1 MTAPRGASSRAVPAR
16 FGLSVP
22 TCAPA
27 FLAAVLLASVLRVFF
42 PGAAA
47 DVVFCAAVAGAACAV
62 AFRDPAPRAIRPAL
76 AILAAL
82 AALYAA
88 GLAAG
93 FDLEG
98 ARNLSG
104 VLFASVLFAF
114 GYANAFDLARSRW
127 TIPVLLGAPLALSA
141 VYVSPAGVNPNVFG
155 AVAGYV
161 LLVAGL
167 VLIVRS
173 EAAGGGRGGGIAHCA
188 LLAAA
193 AVGLAFGARSLVL
206 AILAAFPVYWAWGTA
221 LRGRAGALALAA
233 ILAAAVAA
241 AIWAVRSP
249 QLERTFPAIDEA
261 VEKYSGSRFHTGRR
275 ALWDA
280 TLESIAESPW
290 TGAGPGARVGRTAD
304 AAPTCLSAASP
315 RLFGDCAILQEA
327 SKHLTSDFKRLWE
340 WDFGRS
346 LESWPGVAVG
356 GAPARV
362 VGLDLRRM
370 NLDGRIPPVLGGL
383 DALASLRLDGN
394 RLAGAVPA
402 ELGSLSRLAELGLAG
417 NMLSG
422 AVPPEL
428 GQLRE
433 LSVLRLA
440 GNDFAGCP
448 PPALLD
454 VEDHDL
460 YSDVGL
466 FCVADVRARRP
477 KLAADFDLLL
487 SVRDELAGG
496 AGPGWSESTPVGSW
510 RGVRSSRGKPRVVA
524 IDLAAAGP
532 AGRFPPELGGLERLV
547 SLRLDGGRLSGP
559 VPAEWGRL
567 PALVELDLGGA
578 EAWRPPGPGAAAF
591 CAPPAPPGSGLGR
604 DCALLLR
611 ARDALAGGAALN
623 WRRSTPLGSWRGV
636 AVGGA
641 PPRVRVLDLSGAGL
655 RGRIPPELA
664 GLERLAALRLDGNR
678 LTGPA
683 PAELAALKELAVLR
697 LDGNL
702 LEGCLPWP
710 LRGLD
715 RSLSETLELPWCGP
729 PARPARKKDSA
740 FESPGAL
747 LSSVNDFVNS
757 RIHFGFRVSAH
768 NQFLQTGLHAGVPGI
783 AVLCLL
789 FLLLFFL
796 ARPRPGRPVRPAQRY
811 LAACAALI
819 VVHSTFEVFLFRINI
834 GVLAWLLLG
843 MAARAVAEDAPPPAT
858 PRRSPPESSP
868 NCRAA

>member
-1 MTAPRGASSRAVPAR
+1 MTAPRGASSRAAPARFDLPVPAR
-16 FGLSVP
+16 
-22 TCAPA
+22 APA
-27 FLAAVLLASVLRVFF
+27 LLAAVLLASVLRALA

-47 DVVFCAAVAGAACAV
+47 DAAFCAAVAIAGATL
-62 AFRDPAPRAIRPAL
+62 FRDSAPRAIRPAL
-76 AILAAL
+76 ALLAAL

-88 GLAAG
+88 GLADG

-104 VLFASVLFAF
+104 VLFASVLFVF
-114 GYANAFDLARSRW
+114 GYANGLDLARSRW
-127 TIPVLLGAPLALSA
+127 TIPVLLGALLALSA

-155 AVAGYV
+155 AIAGYV
-161 LLVAGL
+161 FLVAGL

-173 EAAGGGRGGGIAHCA
+173 EDAGGGRGWAHCA
-188 LLAAA
+188 LFAAA
-193 AVGLAFGARSLVL
+193 AVGLAFGARSAVL
-206 AILAAFPVYWAWGTA
+206 AVLAAFPVYWAWGTP

-233 ILAAAVAA
+233 LLAAAVGA

-249 QLERTFPAIDEA
+249 QFERTFPNIDA
-261 VEKYSGSRFHTGRR
+261 VAKKYSGFRFHTGRR
-275 ALWDA
+275 ALWSA

-290 TGAGPGARVGRTAD
+290 TGAGPGAFVGRTAD
-304 AAPTCLSAASP
+304 AAPTCLSAAHP
-315 RLFGDCAILQEA
+315 RLFDDCAILQEA
-327 SKHLTSDFKRLWE
+327 VRRLAADPERLWE
-340 WDFGRS
+340 WNFANP

-370 NLDGRIPPVLGGL
+370 ELDGRIPSVLGGL

-394 RLAGAVPA
+394 RLAGAVPP
-402 ELGSLSRLAELGLAG
+402 ELGSLSRLAELGLAD

-428 GQLRE
+428 GELGE

-454 VEDHDL
+454 VDDHDL
-460 YSDVGL
+460 FSDGRL
-466 FCVADVRARRP
+466 FCAADVRARRP
-477 KLAADFDLLL
+477 DLAADFDLLL
-487 SVRDELAGG
+487 SVRGALAG
-496 AGPGWSESTPVGSW
+496 AAEPNWSESIPVGSW
-510 RGVRSSRGKPRVVA
+510 RGVRLQRGAPRVAA
-524 IDLAAAGP
+524 IDLADAGP
-532 AGRFPPELGGLERLV
+532 AARLPAGLGALDRLV
-547 SLRLDGGRLSGP
+547 SLRLDGARLSGP
-559 VPAEWGRL
+559 VPAEWERL
-567 PALVELDLGGA
+567 AALVELDLGGA
-578 EAWRPPGPGAAAF
+578 RSGGPAQPAPGGAF
-591 CAPPAPPGSGLGR
+591 CVTPSPPGSGLGR

-611 ARDALAGGAALN
+611 VRDALAGGAALN
-623 WRRSTPLGSWRGV
+623 WRRSTPISAWRGV

-655 RGRIPPELA
+655 RGRIPPELG

-678 LTGPA
+678 LAGPA
-683 PAELAALKELAVLR
+683 PAELAALKELAVIR

-715 RSLSETLELPWCGP
+715 RRLSEALELPWCGP
-729 PARPARKKDSA
+729 PAQEMDIS
-740 FESPGAL
+740 FESPGAFIFG
-747 LSSVNDFVNS
+747 VNRLVNPRAPS
-757 RIHFGFRVSAH
+757 GFHASAH
-768 NQFLQTGLHAGVPGI
+768 NQFLQTGLHAGVPAI
-783 AVLCLL
+783 AVLGLL
-789 FLLLFFL
+789 FLSLLLL
-796 ARPRPGRPVRPAQRY
+796 ARTRPGRPVRPAQRY

-834 GVLAWLLLG
+834 AVLAWLLLG
-843 MAARAVAEDAPPPAT
+843 MAARAAAEGAPPPAT
-858 PRRSPPESSP
+858 PRRSPPGSSP
-868 NCRAA
+868 SCRAA